1 MRLAVRL
8 ALLIAIFLLA
18 GCRAR
23 PVAYRGSCAEQTH
36 QFLDDIHSIV
46 IDDLAPVI
54 DAGFES
60 DLNPGVIEQIE
71 KLDARVS
78 QMNTP
83 ACNPRTETVKDTLR
97 LYMLETKNYFTTVAG
112 RAVYGEGPVQAQ
124 LSKMNEAGAAFE
136 LAFADVLK

>member
-1 MRLAVRL
+1 MRLEVRFVPL
-8 ALLIAIFLLA
+8 FVIFLLV
-18 GCRAR
+18 GCSLR
-23 PVAYRGSCAEQTH
+23 PAAYDGSCAEQTH
-36 QFLDDIHSIV
+36 QFLDDIHAMV

-60 DLNPGVIEQIE
+60 ELNPDLVEQIE

-78 QMNTP
+78 QMNAP
-83 ACNPRTETVKDTLR
+83 ACNPRTQAVKDTLR

-124 LSKMNEAGAAFE
+124 LSKMNEAGTDFE
-136 LAFADVLK
+136 VAFADVLK